1 MDILGRDETCTVEL
15 RDILPRVFARQIL
28 SNVSSPVIKEI
39 FPILCPNMDQNGE
52 NIY

>member
-15 RDILPRVFARQIL
+15 WDILPRVFARQIL

-39 FPILCPNMDQNGE
+39 FSILVSQYGE

>member
-39 FPILCPNMDQNGE
+39 FSILVSQYGE

>member
-15 RDILPRVFARQIL
+15 RDIFPRVFARQIL

-39 FPILCPNMDQNGE
+39 FPILVSQYGSE
-52 NIY
+52 W